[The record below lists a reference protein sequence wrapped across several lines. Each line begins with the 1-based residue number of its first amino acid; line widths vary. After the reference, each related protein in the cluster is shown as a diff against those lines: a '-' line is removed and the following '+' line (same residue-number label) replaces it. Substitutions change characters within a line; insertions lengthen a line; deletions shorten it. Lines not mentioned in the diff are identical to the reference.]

1 MIFNL
6 ILDKKGRFD
15 FALIFADLLKFANRD
30 RNLGI
35 SNDVDFA

>member
-15 FALIFADLLKFANRD
+15 VALIFDISLKFANRD
-30 RNLGI
+30 HNLGI
-35 SNDVDFA
+35 SNGVDFA